1 MKQWKELFQQEEQ
14 KEYYRKLMQF
24 LDEEYAHRTIYSPA
38 SQAAPLKQ

>member
-24 LDEEYAHRTIYSPA
+24 LDEEYDIG
-38 SQAAPLKQ
+38 